1 MNVALLPLALL
12 GMELTT
18 PISDR
23 MPELGVEAQCKARWD
38 GYKLMNL
45 PELESIADCV
55 QDEKTAKQRLNTV
68 WETTSRPVRERCVS
82 EVLYSLGTRSYMDL
96 LSCIE
101 IVEDTKSMSPASALS
116 GTSQR
121 RNTK

>member
-1 MNVALLPLALL
+1 MNAALLSLALF

-23 MPELGVEAQCKARWD
+23 LPELRVEALCKARWA
-38 GYKLMNL
+38 GFKLMGL

-55 QDEKTAKQRLNTV
+55 KDERTARQQLSTV
-68 WETTSRPVRERCVS
+68 WATTSRPVRDRCVS
-82 EVLYSLGTRSYMDL
+82 EILYSLGTRSYMDL

-101 IVEDTKSMSPASALS
+101 IVEDNKSMSPASALS
-116 GTSQR
+116 GTSR
-121 RNTK
+121 HRNTK

>member
-1 MNVALLPLALL
+1 MKVALLSLALF
-12 GMELTT
+12 GTELTT

-23 MPELGVEAQCKARWD
+23 VPELRVEALCKARSA

-55 QDEKTAKQRLNTV
+55 QDEKTAKQRLSTV
-68 WETTSRPVRERCVS
+68 WGTTSRPVRDRCVS
-82 EVLYSLGTRSYMDL
+82 EVLFSLGTRSYLDL
-96 LSCIE
+96 LSCIQ
-101 IVEDTKSMSPASALS
+101 IAEDTKSTSPASALS
-116 GTSQR
+116 GANQH

>member
-1 MNVALLPLALL
+1 MNGALLSLALF

-23 MPELGVEAQCKARWD
+23 MPELRVEALCKARWA
-38 GYKLMNL
+38 GYKLMGL
-45 PELESIADCV
+45 PELESVADCV
-55 QDEKTAKQRLNTV
+55 QDEKNAKQRLNTV
-68 WETTSRPVRERCVS
+68 WETTSRPVRDRCVS
-82 EVLYSLGTRSYMDL
+82 EILYSLGTRSYMDL

-116 GTSQR
+116 GTSR
-121 RNTK
+121 HRNTK

>member
-1 MNVALLPLALL
+1 MNAALLSLALF

-23 MPELGVEAQCKARWD
+23 MPELRVEAMCKARWA
-38 GYKLMNL
+38 GFKLMGL

-55 QDEKTAKQRLNTV
+55 QDERTARQQPSTV
-68 WETTSRPVRERCVS
+68 WATTSRPVRNRCES
-82 EVLYSLGTRSYMDL
+82 EVLYSLGTRSYLDL

-101 IVEDTKSMSPASALS
+101 IVEDAKSMSPAGPLS
-116 GTSQR
+116 GASR
-121 RNTK
+121 HRNTK